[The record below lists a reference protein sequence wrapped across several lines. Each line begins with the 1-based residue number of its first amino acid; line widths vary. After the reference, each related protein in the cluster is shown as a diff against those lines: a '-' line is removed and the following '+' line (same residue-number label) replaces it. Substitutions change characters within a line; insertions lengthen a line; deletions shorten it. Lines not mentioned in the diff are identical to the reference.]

1 MSEKFKALLA
11 ELDLANTNQ
20 EPLAKSMAAVV
31 EPDPAAVAAAAA
43 AAAAVAAPAIL
54 PNPEDAAN
62 GGVLAKAISE
72 TEALLAAAA
81 PVVAEQT
88 VVIDGEE
95 IFKSLEAIGGR
106 QTETE
111 ETLTK
116 SVTAL
121 LGLAKKQD
129 LMIKSLSERLD
140 VLGGT
145 GAGRKTAIQVH
156 ERPALGGEL
165 AKSQPGGMSAPEI
178 LAKANAAWDAKKITG
193 QEFTALDVSLR
204 NGQVPST
211 DTLTKIL
218 S

>member
-43 AAAAVAAPAIL
+43 AAAAVAAPAL
-54 PNPEDAAN
+54 PNPEDAAD

-72 TEALLAAAA
+72 TEALLAGAA
-81 PVVAEQT
+81 PVVADQT
-88 VVIDGEE
+88 VIIDGEE
-95 IFKSLEAIGGR
+95 IFKSLEALGGR

-116 SVTAL
+116 GITAL
-121 LGLAKKQD
+121 LGLAKNQGA
-129 LMIKSLSERLD
+129 LIKSLSDRLD